1 MLVITFVVCTFTIA
15 LFFMAGRVR
24 KSYEPQHRTKIEKI
38 CIAAGVL
45 GVITFGCILI
55 YKNLIMYAI
64 PRVLL
69 LISICIYVYFKR
81 KKKCCVPF
89 WKSIKATIIA
99 YIICFDVDVV
109 SDIVMDYEISGM
121 TIEAESIFSVGIICF
136 AIMILLIVLLN
147 KIFSRILSRRRVSS
161 FYY

>member
-1 MLVITFVVCTFTIA
+1 MLVITFVICTFTIA

-24 KSYEPQHRTKIEKI
+24 KSYEPRHRTKIEKI
-38 CIAAGVL
+38 CIAAGVM
-45 GVITFGCILI
+45 GVITFGGILI
-55 YKNLIMYAI
+55 YKKLIMYAI
-64 PRVLL
+64 PKVLL

-99 YIICFDVDVV
+99 YIICFGVNIVT
-109 SDIVMDYEISGM
+109 DIVINYEMRGM
-121 TIEAESIFSVGIICF
+121 AIEAESIFSMGIICST
-136 AIMILLIVLLN
+136 IIILLIVLLN
-147 KIFSRILSRRRVSS
+147 KVFSRILSRRRVSS